1 LEGISMNKT
10 RALRAQSPA
19 LILSVLALVFSLGG
33 GAYAATA
40 LGGQAPGAHAAKTVR
55 LRFHRLALIHGWK
68 TAPKALNTGT
78 PSYTVSNG
86 IVYLSGGIF
95 QPVQGKA
102 EFAVLPKGA
111 RPATNLFITVSVEQ
125 GVSNVGTLF
134 ISPKGVMEVYATP
147 TGEGTPASD
156 LTTLGGVSF
165 PLGS

>member
-1 LEGISMNKT
+1 MAMNRV
-10 RALRAQSPA
+10 RALSAQSPA
-19 LILSVLALVFSLGG
+19 IIISMLALVLSLGG

-40 LGGQAPGAHAAKTVR
+40 LAGGHASGTHAARSARIT
-55 LRFHRLALIHGWK
+55 FHRLSLVNGWK
-68 TAPKALNTGT
+68 PAPKTYDAGT

-111 RPATNLFITVSVEQ
+111 RPATDLYITVSVEQ
-125 GVSNVGTLF
+125 GVSNVGTLL
-134 ISPKGVMEVYATP
+134 ISPKGAMEVYATP
-147 TGEGTPASD
+147 TGVGTPASD
-156 LTTLGGVSF
+156 FTALGGVSF

>member
-1 LEGISMNKT
+1 MGRVRTLS
-10 RALRAQSPA
+10 AQSPA
-19 LILSVLALVFSLGG
+19 IVISTLALIFALGG

-40 LGGQAPGAHAAKTVR
+40 LAGGNTSGTHAARSAKPT
-55 LRFHRLALIHGWK
+55 FHRLTLVNGWK
-68 TAPKALNTGT
+68 AAAKAEDMGV
-78 PSYTVSNG
+78 PSYMVTNG

-95 QPVQGKA
+95 QPIQGKA

-111 RPATNLFITVSVEQ
+111 RPATNLFITVSVEE

-147 TGEGTPASD
+147 TGVGTPAAD

>member
-1 LEGISMNKT
+1 MGRVRTLC
-10 RALRAQSPA
+10 AQSPA
-19 LILSVLALVFSLGG
+19 IVISTLALIFSLGG

-40 LGGQAPGAHAAKTVR
+40 LAGGTASGTHAAGAVK
-55 LRFHRLALIHGWK
+55 LSFHRLGLRNGWK
-68 TAPKALNTGT
+68 SAPKSYDAGT

-86 IVYLSGGIF
+86 IVYLSGGVF
-95 QPVQGKA
+95 QPIQGKA

-111 RPATNLFITVSVEQ
+111 RPATNLFITVSVEE

-147 TGEGTPASD
+147 TGVGTPAAD
-156 LTTLGGVSF
+156 FTALGGVSF